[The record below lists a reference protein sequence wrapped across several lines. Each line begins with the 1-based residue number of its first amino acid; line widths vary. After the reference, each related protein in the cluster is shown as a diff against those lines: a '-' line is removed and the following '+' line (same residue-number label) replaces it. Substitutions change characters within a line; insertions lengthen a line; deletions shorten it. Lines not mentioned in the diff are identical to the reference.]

1 MKLSYYHNEKI
12 ETATYNGKING
23 YLVGY
28 QSDYDLPWIVL
39 SKSDIRPIILAS
51 FLSQDDMEIMM
62 HADLDYHAAL

>member
-23 YLVGY
+23 YPVGY

-39 SKSDIRPIILAS
+39 SKSNLRPIILAS

-62 HADLDYHAAL
+62 NADLDYHAAL